1 MNKIFKKVW
10 NRRRGCFVAV
20 SEAITAARQNTGKAT
35 VLIGSIGL
43 LLSGSSQAAV
53 VINGNVHDADSRLPN
68 KHNHI
73 FFISE
78 DTTINGNFDYNL
90 RT

>member
-1 MNKIFKKVW
+1 MNKIFKKIW
-10 NRRRGCFVAV
+10 NQSRGCFVAV

-53 VINGNVHDADSRLPN
+53 VINGNVHDADSRSVSYTHLDVYKRQSRNSIRAP
-68 KHNHI
+68 
-73 FFISE
+73 SQ
-78 DTTINGNFDYNL
+78 
-90 RT
+90 